1 VKRRDFITLLGGAA
15 APWPIAASAQQGA
28 MPVIGF
34 LRNST
39 ETGFRH
45 LLAAFRQGL
54 NEAGFVEGRNVRI
67 EYRWGNNEPGRLP
80 GLVADLIS
88 RQVSVIVTNY
98 GSMSAVMAGTTT
110 IPIVFSSGDD
120 PVTSGLVSNLN
131 RPGGNITGVSFFD
144 VPLGGKR
151 IGLLH
156 EMLPKSTR
164 FALLLDSNFA
174 AADAELHELETAA
187 QAIRR
192 QYFVVRAANE
202 TEIESAFSTLAQS
215 AAGALVVGA
224 GPFFIRQ
231 RQQFIELAARLA
243 IPAVYVQREYVIDGG
258 LMSYGA
264 SQTDAYRRAGGYVA
278 RILNGEK
285 PADMPVELP
294 TKFELIINLKTANT
308 LALTVPPGV
317 LAIAD
322 EVIE

>member
-120 PVTSGLVSNLN
+120 PVTSGLVFQSEPAG
-131 RPGGNITGVSFFD
+131 RQHHRS
-144 VPLGGKR
+144 
-151 IGLLH
+151 
-156 EMLPKSTR
+156 
-164 FALLLDSNFA
+164 
-174 AADAELHELETAA
+174 ELFRCSP
-187 QAIRR
+187 RR
-192 QYFVVRAANE
+192 QTDRA
-202 TEIESAFSTLAQS
+202 
-215 AAGALVVGA
+215 
-224 GPFFIRQ
+224 
-231 RQQFIELAARLA
+231 
-243 IPAVYVQREYVIDGG
+243 
-258 LMSYGA
+258 
-264 SQTDAYRRAGGYVA
+264 VA
-278 RILNGEK
+278 
-285 PADMPVELP
+285 
-294 TKFELIINLKTANT
+294 
-308 LALTVPPGV
+308 
-317 LAIAD
+317 
-322 EVIE
+322 